1 MRIRLLSFVI
11 VLFILACNS
20 KNQGVDNVINTDK
33 KKEPLGY
40 AKGFEI
46 EHIENY
52 KLLTIHD
59 PWQGAKKVV
68 YKYLLVN
75 KGDSIPDIESDC
87 IIKTPVERV
96 ICLSTTH
103 IAFIDIINETKS
115 IYGVSG
121 KDYVNNSNIRKRIE
135 NNEVFDIGFDN
146 SLNYELIVRL
156 NPDLVITYG
165 VGGQIAGYNQKLNDL
180 GIKTVINAEYLENH
194 PLGKLEWVKFIA
206 AFYNKDKQAN
216 EYFEKIE
223 KEYLN
228 LLALTD
234 TIVNKPYILF
244 GMPWKDSWY
253 VPGGNSYL
261 AKMVVDAGGEYIWK
275 DNESRESTP
284 FNIESMFALAS
295 KANVWLNTGSVNNKP
310 DIIKTDPRFK
320 YFKPFNESE
329 IFNNNKRINAFGGN
343 DYWETGLVEPHIV
356 LKDMIKIF
364 HPELFPE
371 HELVYYKLIE

>member
-1 MRIRLLSFVI
+1 MRIKLLSFVI
-11 VLFILACNS
+11 VLFILACSS
-20 KNQGVDNVINTDK
+20 KNQGVDNVANTDK
-33 KKEPLGY
+33 KKGSLGY

-46 EHIENY
+46 EYIENY

-146 SLNYELIVRL
+146 SLNYELIVSL

-165 VGGQIAGYNQKLNDL
+165 IGSQVAGYNQKLNDL

-234 TIVNKPYILF
+234 TIVNKPSVLF

-253 VPGGNSYL
+253 VPGGNSFL
-261 AKMVVDAGGEYIWK
+261 AKMVADAGGEYIWK

-320 YFKPFNESE
+320 DFKPFNESE
-329 IFNNNKRINAFGGN
+329 IYNNNKLINALGGN

-364 HPELFPE
+364 HPELLPE